1 MTQGHQILKALAAA
15 GPSTYADLSKATGIL
30 INKLRWAVNDLKAQ
44 KLVEQTEDALNQAVA
59 WKITP
64 AGRLRL
70 APPADPAGPRGLAA
84 KGKSKG
90 KTPSKKSVKTVI
102 EEIRAGKA
110 SATPAAG
117 GANNSGSSAPESLVE
132 AANTSPGGTAGDD
145 ARAGSHGPESTAGAA
160 DDPAAS
166 TVIETRTLFDTL
178 GRPKAQISTIKIS
191 RPGILPP
198 TNLRIAIDAAG
209 VLTIGNQRFFAE
221 ETILIGNFLVETKP
235 IWSQA

>member
-1 MTQGHQILKALAAA
+1 MTQGHQILAALLAA
-15 GPSTYADLSKATGIL
+15 GPSTYADLCKATGIP
-30 INKLRWAVNDLKAQ
+30 INSLRWAVNDLKG
-44 KLVEQTEDALNQAVA
+44 KKHVEQTEDPLNQAVA
-59 WKITP
+59 WRITP
-64 AGRLRL
+64 AGRLAL
-70 APPADPAGPRGLAA
+70 APAPVNTKGPRGLAA
-84 KGKSKG
+84 KTKT
-90 KTPSKKSVKTVI
+90 KTPRKKSVATVLN
-102 EEIRAGKA
+102 EIRAGKA

-117 GANNSGSSAPESLVE
+117 GADNSGSSAPESLVE

-145 ARAGSHGPESTAGAA
+145 ARAGSHGPESAVGAA

-166 TVIETRTLFDTL
+166 TVIETRTLFDA
-178 GRPKAQISTIKIS
+178 GGQPKAQISTIKIS

-209 VLTIGNQRFFAE
+209 VLTIGDQRFFAE